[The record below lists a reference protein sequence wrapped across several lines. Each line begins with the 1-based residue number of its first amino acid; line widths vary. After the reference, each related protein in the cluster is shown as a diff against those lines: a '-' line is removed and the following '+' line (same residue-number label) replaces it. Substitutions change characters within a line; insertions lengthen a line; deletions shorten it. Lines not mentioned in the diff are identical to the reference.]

1 MCPKRRPIPQ
11 SALDVAVMPYEC
23 ICRTLVLLRWLIGA
37 YEYQADAL
45 GQDLAEFHAPLVER
59 INLSDRA

>member
-37 YEYQADAL
+37 YEYQADAF

-59 INLSDRA
+59 INLPERA